1 MCVAVMMMKIL
12 TSDDYNAFSFLFEP
26 TFLEGWNFY
35 KLFYTVERKTKLA
48 SSQCYNTTFITSTV
62 TDLQEVASSVI
73 ILHCG
78 DNYENFDNCRI
89 PFQLATRTC
98 STLFVTRQQIP
109 IFGTWYGLLV
119 IMLLN
124 WTTACTRNP
133 SKFLFP
139 KIIINKTRNSFHYS

>member
-1 MCVAVMMMKIL
+1 MMMKIL
-12 TSDDYNAFSFLFEP
+12 MSDDYNAFSFLFEP

-35 KLFYTVERKTKLA
+35 KLIYTVERKTKFGFKPLL
-48 SSQCYNTTFITSTV
+48 QHMFFTSNWFARSYST
-62 TDLQEVASSVI
+62 SSVI

-124 WTTACTRNP
+124 WTTAYTRNP

-139 KIIINKTRNSFHYS
+139 